1 MKKELRL
8 TARIPRDLNSKLNE
22 FCGKTG
28 LFRSQ
33 VERLAVADFLENSNR
48 NRRHIQALLRG
59 QRLPVIEL

>member
-8 TARIPRDLNSKLNE
+8 SARIPRDLNSKLNA

-33 VERLAVADFLENSNR
+33 VERLAVADFLDGSNY
-48 NRRHIQALLRG
+48 NRKHIDKLMRG
-59 QRLPVIEL
+59 QRVPVIEL